1 MTCSGEESEKFIR
14 WCIPGAVGGVLMA
27 AGDWLLGCI
36 PLQETDSGMF
46 NRAFL
51 SVRRLRIVEA
61 CPDRRTGRSRVLSL
75 LLSGE
80 GTECGF

>member
-1 MTCSGEESEKFIR
+1 
-14 WCIPGAVGGVLMA
+14 MA

-36 PLQETDSGMF
+36 PFQETDSGMF